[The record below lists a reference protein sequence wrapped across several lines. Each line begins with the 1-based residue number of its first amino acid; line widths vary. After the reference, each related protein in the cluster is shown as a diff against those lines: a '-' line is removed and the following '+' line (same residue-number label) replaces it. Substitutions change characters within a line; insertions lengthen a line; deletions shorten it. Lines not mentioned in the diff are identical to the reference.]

1 MTFEELLK
9 LTRRQVVAIAV
20 GLLAALL
27 LSLVAALLTPVS
39 YKASADAYVRVAVQ
53 TDSALPQQTDSYFAA
68 SQIAAKKTEALVPVF
83 TSEVVAQAVIDSLGL
98 DMNSTELA
106 RSLSVTN
113 KTNTLTINVTATAPT
128 ASEARSIADETVR
141 QSGEQVKL
149 LEGEDS
155 PVEVVLMSPSSVS
168 GTTRSPSIL
177 TYLGVGLVGG
187 VLLGYALALGR
198 EAWDKRIRSAADVAN
213 IIDRPVLGVIP
224 VSHAIADGQVTT
236 DGGSGAEEAFRK
248 LRTNMRYAN
257 VDKGVRTFV
266 VTSGVQG
273 DGKSTVA
280 CNLARVMALAGRS
293 VVLIDGD
300 LRRHRSHDDSKAGRR
315 RPGLTQL
322 LVGATSLDSVLV
334 QTAVPGLQIIPAGD
348 PPPNPSELLG
358 SERMSDLVGY
368 LASSHVVIMMR
379 RTLPV
384 TDAVALGAHTDGVLL
399 VVRAGHTTDEQLE
412 QVTEAIRQG
421 GGSVFGVVLNQT
433 PSSDR
438 RRVEI
443 GEAATAPLSTS
454 PVRAS
459 SRQGPSR
466 RGSAR
471 SGGPRVRPPPD
482 RCPSGPGEFTSGA

>member
-1 MTFEELLK
+1 
-9 LTRRQVVAIAV
+9 
-20 GLLAALL
+20 
-27 LSLVAALLTPVS
+27 
-39 YKASADAYVRVAVQ
+39 
-53 TDSALPQQTDSYFAA
+53 
-68 SQIAAKKTEALVPVF
+68 
-83 TSEVVAQAVIDSLGL
+83 
-98 DMNSTELA
+98 
-106 RSLSVTN
+106 
-113 KTNTLTINVTATAPT
+113 
-128 ASEARSIADETVR
+128 
-141 QSGEQVKL
+141 
-149 LEGEDS
+149 
-155 PVEVVLMSPSSVS
+155 
-168 GTTRSPSIL
+168 
-177 TYLGVGLVGG
+177 
-187 VLLGYALALGR
+187 
-198 EAWDKRIRSAADVAN
+198 
-213 IIDRPVLGVIP
+213 
-224 VSHAIADGQVTT
+224 
-236 DGGSGAEEAFRK
+236 
-248 LRTNMRYAN
+248 
-257 VDKGVRTFV
+257 
-266 VTSGVQG
+266 
-273 DGKSTVA
+273 
-280 CNLARVMALAGRS
+280 MALAGRS

-368 LASSHVVIMMR
+368 LASSHVVIIDAPAA
-379 RTLPV
+379 LPV

-459 SRQGPSR
+459 SRQGAEPTGQR
-466 RGSAR
+466 AVGWSA
-471 SGGPRVRPPPD
+471 GAAAAGQMPVRA
-482 RCPSGPGEFTSGA
+482 R